1 MLRCIVVREK
11 RIPAA
16 NGNAVEIDPQWV
28 RLSEQEPPEGH
39 REVAL
44 EGRHCLKEALVGGAV
59 SDFCVSLDETAG

>member
-1 MLRCIVVREK
+1 MLRCVVVREK

-16 NGNAVEIDPQWV
+16 NGNAVKIDPQWV

-44 EGRHCLKEALVGGAV
+44 EGRYGLEEALVGGAV
-59 SDFCVSLDETAG
+59 SDFCVSLDKVTG

>member
-1 MLRCIVVREK
+1 MLRCVVVLEK

-39 REVAL
+39 REVAIEGCYGL
-44 EGRHCLKEALVGGAV
+44 EEALVGGAV
-59 SDFCVSLDETAG
+59 SDFCISLNEVAG